1 MLRILILALALGAG
15 GLAAWMVTSMQLSTA
30 SATVNTPPA
39 PQPSTVEVLVA
50 ATDLPQGHSLKEE
63 SLSWRAWPKDA
74 LNPGFI
80 TRAAHADAVAS
91 LKDSV
96 VRSQFVASEP
106 IREEKLA
113 RISSGLLAAI
123 LPPGKRAVAIRVSAE
138 NTAGGF
144 ILPNDR
150 VDVIQTITKPG
161 QDGSMSGNLSRTI
174 LRNIRVLAVDQNADD
189 PKGQTVVG
197 KTATLELSPDQA
209 EAVATGQIT
218 GVLSLALRSV
228 ADSMDEPVL
237 VLEKGNSVRI
247 MRAGQVEIVKVQ

>member
-1 MLRILILALALGAG
+1 MLRILILVFALGAG
-15 GLAAWMVTSMQLSTA
+15 CLAAWMVASMQPSVAL
-30 SATVNTPPA
+30 ATVNAAPA
-39 PQPSTVEVLVA
+39 PQVSMVEVLVA

-63 SLSWRAWPKDA
+63 SLSWRTWPKDA

-96 VRSQFVASEP
+96 VRSHFVAGEP
-106 IREEKLA
+106 IREEKLS

-161 QDGSMSGNLSRTI
+161 QDGSVGGNLSRTI

-228 ADSMDEPVL
+228 ADSNDEPAL
-237 VLEKGNSVRI
+237 VLEKSNSVRI